1 MTCEEL
7 LQALALTVGTLF
19 PTCKVYH
26 GEIPQGADGN
36 FSISIT
42 NIAQSK
48 GLGQR
53 YHRTVGMEVRYFLAS
68 RAVCDYVPWAETML
82 DGVRVLSNG
91 QWRCAVLNPVAT
103 KDTSGNFYRFAFDV
117 TLCFTEAPEP
127 AEVME
132 SLYQT
137 QQLILTKKGE

>member
-7 LQALALTVGTLF
+7 LDALALTLGTLF
-19 PTCKVYH
+19 PGRKVYH

-42 NIAQSK
+42 SIAQSK

-53 YHRTVGMEVRYFLAS
+53 YHRRVGLEVRYFLAS
-68 RAVCDYVPWAETML
+68 RSVCDYVPWAETML
-82 DGVRVLSNG
+82 DGLRVLSNG
-91 QWRCAVLNPVAT
+91 SWRCAVLNPVAK
-103 KDTSGNFYRFAFDV
+103 KDTSGNFYRFTFDV
-117 TLCFTEAPEP
+117 ALCFTEAIEP
-127 AEVME
+127 QEVME

-137 QQLILTKKGE
+137 QELILTKNPL